1 MTDLVNESLKRLH
14 SQGGRMTSQRR
25 LILEHLQDMADHPTA
40 EELHEI
46 VSEHDEAINLS
57 TIYRTLRWL
66 EQERLV
72 SHYHFEDDPRNER
85 FDSLVPGEHQHFI
98 CLGCKRVIEF
108 DDPKINSVIASFEN
122 QNLAEV
128 KTANLTLHGLCSD
141 CK

>member
-1 MTDLVNESLKRLH
+1 MTDLVDESLKRLH

-25 LILEHLQDMADHPTA
+25 LILEHLQEIADHPTA

-46 VSEHDEAINLS
+46 VSEHDDEINLS

-66 EQERLV
+66 EGERLV

-85 FDSLVPGEHQHFI
+85 FDSLMPGEHHHFI
-98 CLGCKRVIEF
+98 CTNCKKVIEF
-108 DDPKINSVIASFEN
+108 DDMNIGGVIASFESE
-122 QNLAEV
+122 NLAEV
-128 KTANLTLHGLCSD
+128 KTAHLTLHGLCLD